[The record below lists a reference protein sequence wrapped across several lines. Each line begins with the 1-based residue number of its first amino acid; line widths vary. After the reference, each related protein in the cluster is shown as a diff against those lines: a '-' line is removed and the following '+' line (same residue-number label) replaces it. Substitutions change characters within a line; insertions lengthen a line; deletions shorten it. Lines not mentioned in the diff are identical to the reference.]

1 MPGTCTYASASTFTM
16 AGDQT
21 TVLSKGD
28 RLKLTQTTA
37 KYFYVIGVSHS
48 AGTTTVTV
56 TGGTDYTLANAAITT
71 PFYSKEASPNGFPT
85 WFAFTVGFTG
95 FSANP
100 AGFLAR
106 FNIVGTTVN
115 VALRG
120 PNAGTSNA
128 TTFTLTGAPVAAKA
142 VTNFSWVGF
151 MWGQNAG
158 STVMAFVVIDPSTTT
173 FVCAVVAG
181 ASSWTNTGNK
191 ACHICSLSYEF

>member
-71 PFYSKEASPNGFPT
+71 PFYSKEASPAGQNVDTPPKVNAEAMGKRVIQGDVRPNGNKSTYRAPRSNGGGSPLEM
-85 WFAFTVGFTG
+85 GFTKPG
-95 FSANP
+95 
-100 AGFLAR
+100 
-106 FNIVGTTVN
+106 
-115 VALRG
+115 
-120 PNAGTSNA
+120 
-128 TTFTLTGAPVAAKA
+128 K
-142 VTNFSWVGF
+142 
-151 MWGQNAG
+151 M
-158 STVMAFVVIDPSTTT
+158 
-173 FVCAVVAG
+173 
-181 ASSWTNTGNK
+181 
-191 ACHICSLSYEF
+191 